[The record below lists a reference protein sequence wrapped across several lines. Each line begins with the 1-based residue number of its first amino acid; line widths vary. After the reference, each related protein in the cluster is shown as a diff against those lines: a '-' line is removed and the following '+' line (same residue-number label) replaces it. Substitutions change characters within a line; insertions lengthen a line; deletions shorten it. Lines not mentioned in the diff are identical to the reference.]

1 MDNLVYRRSAARSY
15 RQETMKRNARAK
27 RSRSSESFGLNLG
40 SRASKRPNL
49 LAGEELPS
57 TPSQERSR
65 LKRAALLRAAV
76 DLFGKNGYE
85 ATGIGDIAR
94 SAGVAVGG
102 FYQYFDSKRQLL
114 IVLINE
120 LLQKL
125 DQVEM
130 QPEAIDLRTAIE
142 KVLSAGLAT
151 DLAYA
156 GAYRAWKEAI
166 LADAVLA
173 RLDDRIREWST
184 GRLYASLYPLRT
196 LPDARPEADI
206 KLFASVMDTL
216 FWSILGTKIQN
227 HPNLA
232 SLIGDIIFRFLFDEP
247 QAGST
252 PKPRAPDQN

>member
-1 MDNLVYRRSAARSY
+1 M
-15 RQETMKRNARAK
+15 
-27 RSRSSESFGLNLG
+27 
-40 SRASKRPNL
+40 
-49 LAGEELPS
+49 
-57 TPSQERSR
+57 PSQERSR

-94 SAGVAVGG
+94 SARVAVGG
-102 FYQYFDSKRQLL
+102 FYQHFNSKRQLV
-114 IVLINE
+114 IVLVNE

-156 GAYRAWKEAI
+156 GAYRAWKEAM
-166 LADAVLA
+166 LADAGLA

-184 GRLYASLYPLRT
+184 GRLYASLYPLRM
-196 LPDARPEADI
+196 LPGARPDADI

-232 SLIGDIIFRFLFDEP
+232 SIIGDIIFRFLFNDP
-247 QAGST
+247 QAGIIL
-252 PKPRAPDQN
+252 KPSRPIRISGPSDGE